1 MLVMKKLLSVSLA
14 GVLSLGISM
23 SANAV
28 SQEDAIE
35 YRQAV
40 MEVIAWN
47 VGQMGAMV
55 RGKIRFDAQAFAKRA
70 GNVAFLSLLSLE
82 GFIPGSYEGE
92 TDAKPAIEINWDH
105 FNAKMAQFEE
115 ESAKLAE
122 VAKTAKTRR
131 EVGLQFMK
139 MAKTC
144 KGCHRRYKRR

>member
-1 MLVMKKLLSVSLA
+1 MKKLLSVSLA

-47 VGQMGAMV
+47 FGQMGAVMK
-55 RGKIRFDAQAFAKRA
+55 GKIRFDAQAFAKRA
-70 GNVAFLSLLSLE
+70 GNVAFLSQLSLE
-82 GFIPGSYEGE
+82 GFIFGSYEGE
-92 TDAKPAIEINWDH
+92 TDARQAIERNWDH
-105 FNAKMAQFEE
+105 FKAKMAQFQE

-131 EVGLQFMK
+131 EVGLQFLK
-139 MAKTC
+139 TAKTC